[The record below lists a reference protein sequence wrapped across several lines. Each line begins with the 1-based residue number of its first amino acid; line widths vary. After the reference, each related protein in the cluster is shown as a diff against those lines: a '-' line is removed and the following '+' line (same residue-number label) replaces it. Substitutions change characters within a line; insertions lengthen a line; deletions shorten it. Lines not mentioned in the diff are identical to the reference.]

1 MSYLVIK
8 DIPHGIETRAKVGDI
23 LTVEMR
29 NDKPTLIKNRKAICH
44 VGSKFEKEH
53 CEKNT
58 DTPNLRVVVLEP
70 YETMSEMEK
79 LTQLMGQG
87 WNINIECKGKG
98 RKFEMTFEAVARK
111 VLVPGMTT
119 SEQISSMVNQVHAV
133 GNTMKQVLE
142 NLESKMTT
150 RNL

>member
-1 MSYLVIK
+1 MSYRVIK
-8 DIPHGIETRAKVGDI
+8 DIPDGYEVRAKVGDI
-23 LTVEMR
+23 LTVAIRDGEA
-29 NDKPTLIKNRKAICH
+29 TLMKNRKAVCDI
-44 VGSKFEKEH
+44 GSTYEKKH
-53 CEKNT
+53 CEKIAYK
-58 DTPNLRVVVLEP
+58 PNQRVVVSE
-70 YETMSEMEK
+70 ENKTMSEIDK

-98 RKFEMTFEAVARK
+98 RNFEMTFEAVAQK

-119 SEQISSMVNQVHAV
+119 SEQISCMVNQVHAV
-133 GNTMKQVLE
+133 GNTMKQVIE

>member
-1 MSYLVIK
+1 MSYRVIK
-8 DIPHGIETRAKVGDI
+8 DIPNGIEVRAKVGDI
-23 LTVEMR
+23 LTVAIWGG
-29 NDKPTLIKNRKAICH
+29 KPTLIKNRKAVCEI
-44 VGSKFEKEH
+44 GSTYEKKY
-53 CEKNT
+53 CEEIKDKPKAVLQKN
-58 DTPNLRVVVLEP
+58 
-70 YETMSEMEK
+70 ETMSEIDK

-87 WNINIECKGKG
+87 WNINIKCKGKG
-98 RKFEMTFEAVARK
+98 RNFEMTFEAVAQK

-119 SEQISSMVNQVHAV
+119 PEQISCMVNQVHAV

>member
-1 MSYLVIK
+1 M
-8 DIPHGIETRAKVGDI
+8 ETRAKVGDV

-53 CEKNT
+53 CEKINH
-58 DTPNLRVVVLEP
+58 TPNQRVVVSEP
-70 YETMSEMEK
+70 NETMSEIDK

-87 WNINIECKGKG
+87 WNINIKCKGKG
-98 RKFEMTFEAVARK
+98 RNFEMTFEAVAQK

-119 SEQISSMVNQVHAV
+119 PEQISCMVNQVHAV

-142 NLESKMTT
+142 KLESKMTT